1 MNNRNKILGYL
12 GFAQK
17 AGQLVSGYNTCIAET
32 KKGKVFLLI
41 ITDGVGEN
49 SRKKLVETAN
59 ANNVSYKLYGKSEE
73 ISKAVGKE
81 GKRIFAVKDSGFA
94 DVIAKQI
101 EILPEGEVL

>member
-17 AGQLVSGYNTCIAET
+17 AGQLVSGYNTCIAEM

-49 SRKKLVETAN
+49 SRKKLVETPN

-73 ISKAVGKE
+73 ISKAVDKE
-81 GKRIFAVKDSGFA
+81 EKGIFAVKDSGFA